1 MHNLLQTGDS
11 LASALHSWPR
21 SERKKKEDTIQASH
35 NAAAA
40 ELKVKLQSRNA
51 RSTGVFSLDLVAL
64 GHSTLPTY
72 TPAQV
77 AALSALSGP
86 YICNA
91 DGAATAVNDKVVT
104 KALGTFGTQFPL
116 RTIHGRCKVPVAP
129 KHGEPTLLA
138 MRSSL
143 LPPNLEIETTQLP
156 LVNPALNKLWLHGLL
171 PTFTEVDFAPDYYG
185 VMHTVMS
192 GSLRVA
198 LFRAK
203 DILRASDDKS
213 PFKLSKSG
221 PDTSLATNR
230 ASLFLKH
237 LTESRATKL
246 KDARFQRIQDDS
258 HTYLP
263 QAVELGGILLGDGE
277 IVRRLRPEGVK
288 GF

>member
-1 MHNLLQTGDS
+1 M
-11 LASALHSWPR
+11 
-21 SERKKKEDTIQASH
+21 QASH

-64 GHSTLPTY
+64 GHSILPTH

-156 LVNPALNKLWLHGLL
+156 LVNQALNKLWLHGLL

-246 KDARFQRIQDDS
+246 KDARFQRIQDNS